1 MGAAIHGPDGHTEL
15 GNEPLT
21 IGRSRNNRLVYTNS
35 QISSRHA
42 EIQPLPGGRYQV
54 VDVGST
60 NGTAVNG
67 VKLNAGVPQPLNAG
81 DVVVLGGSGGVE
93 LRFELT
99 ATDAP
104 WVPNQPQMPPPGPT
118 PFSGQGAFG
127 PPVGASF
134 GGISQPAPGG
144 PGFAP
149 APADPGALGQPF
161 PAAPAQPGFPSAPGS
176 FDAPGQPGPQPL
188 PPAPGAFPPNQFGP
202 PPAGPGAPGPFGAP
216 GQPGPQPLPPGQ
228 APFAPT
234 PGGFP
239 PPNQFGP
246 PPAGPGAFPPAGP
259 GGPMGGPPQPGMPGA
274 FPPQPGFQGQPM
286 GAPGFPPGMGA
297 PPAKKGGSR
306 RLIWLVVGLLILILV
321 AAGAFFTIKYVIK
334 KAPSTTP
341 PAAPTATPKPKAGTL
356 PGYQVVEVQGT
367 GYSALLSLSGSGATP
382 VVSVSII

>member
-1 MGAAIHGPDGHTEL
+1 MGAAIHGPSGLTEV

-42 EIQPLPGGRYQV
+42 EIQPMPSGRYQV

-81 DVVVLGGSGGVE
+81 DVIVLGGSGGIE

-99 ATDAP
+99 TTDAP
-104 WVPNQPQMPPPGPT
+104 WAPNQPQMPPPGPA
-118 PFSGQGAFG
+118 PFGGQGAFG
-127 PPVGASF
+127 PPAGGSF
-134 GGISQPAPGG
+134 GGISQPA

-149 APADPGALGQPF
+149 APADPGAMGQPF
-161 PAAPAQPGFPSAPGS
+161 PAAPAQPGLPSAPGS
-176 FDAPGQPGPQPL
+176 FGAPGQPGPQPL
-188 PPAPGAFPPNQFGP
+188 PPAPG
-202 PPAGPGAPGPFGAP
+202 
-216 GQPGPQPLPPGQ
+216 
-228 APFAPT
+228 
-234 PGGFP
+234 GF

-274 FPPQPGFQGQPM
+274 FPQQPGFQGQPM
-286 GAPGFPPGMGA
+286 GAPGFPPGMGGPPA

-321 AAGAFFTIKYVIK
+321 AAGAFFTIKFIGGK
-334 KAPSTTP
+334 NSPSATPTSRPAPS
-341 PAAPTATPKPKAGTL
+341 ATPKPKAGTS
-356 PGYQVVEVQGT
+356 PGYQMVEVRGT
-367 GYSALLSLSGSGATP
+367 GYTALLSLSGSGTTP
-382 VVSVSII
+382 VVSISII